1 MTHDYVFNPVTYYSS
16 FFSIRT
22 TSVLNTFTES
32 HRMKQNQ
39 STSSSSFGSAKKN
52 ISETLSWWHQRA
64 QLMPNWI
71 EFRYE
76 LPNAFLF
83 NYLFA
88 FAFLIIACISL
99 LAMRTIRPH
108 LALRRSLVTLNLFIF
123 LMASVRAFCLFIDPY
138 GSHQVIVNSTLCYY
152 KL

>member
-1 MTHDYVFNPVTYYSS
+1 
-16 FFSIRT
+16 
-22 TSVLNTFTES
+22 
-32 HRMKQNQ
+32 MKQNR
-39 STSSSSFGSAKKN
+39 TSSSFASAKKN

-64 QLMPNWI
+64 QLMPNWSD
-71 EFRYE
+71 FRYE

-138 GSHQVIVNSTLCYY
+138 GSHQVISTPLSNAFCNIFSTIY
-152 KL
+152 KLRFSRYSLINVS